1 MESLQGLLWSLAY
14 KHMFRISCLSSLL
27 SSGNFFE
34 ARRPL
39 NSTAEFQISDS
50 YKKALTDLFE
60 VVRNVARQDHL
71 RYDLAHVPV
80 LRLRQQLED
89 VVLRVQQQ
97 LEGDRAVVVLEHA
110 AVVVAQRL
118 RVLHRDQER
127 VVVSPT
133 EITRLNELTGGR
145 RRSRDK
151 PRSPP

>member
-1 MESLQGLLWSLAY
+1 M
-14 KHMFRISCLSSLL
+14 
-27 SSGNFFE
+27 
-34 ARRPL
+34 

-60 VVRNVARQDHL
+60 VVRNVARQYHL

-127 VVVSPT
+127 VVDSPT

>member
-1 MESLQGLLWSLAY
+1 M
-14 KHMFRISCLSSLL
+14 
-27 SSGNFFE
+27 
-34 ARRPL
+34 
-39 NSTAEFQISDS
+39 NSTAKFQISDS

-127 VVVSPT
+127 IIDSPT
-133 EITRLNELTGGR
+133 EITLSN
-145 RRSRDK
+145 
-151 PRSPP
+151 